1 MNYENL
7 LNEAQKNNIYVI
19 EDADFKSKSD
29 GLINGNVIGINKNI
43 RSYKKR
49 SCVLAEEIGH
59 YYTTT
64 GDIIDQSVGFNNKQE
79 YQARLWAYNRLIGLS
94 GIIDSHKK
102 GCKSAFEMAEHLN
115 VTEDFLAETLH
126 CYKAKYGVCA
136 KIDNYII
143 YFEPSLGVFEL
154 I

>member
-1 MNYENL
+1 MIYEEL
-7 LNEAQKNNIYVI
+7 LKEADREQLITKEKDLPI
-19 EDADFKSKSD
+19 SKGRIKD
-29 GLINGNVIGINKNI
+29 NKI
-43 RSYKKR
+43 AIKR
-49 SCVLAEEIGH
+49 DMATTEKACILAEELGH
-59 YYTTT
+59 YHTT
-64 GDIIDQSVGFNNKQE
+64 VGNILNQKQTSNRKQE
-79 YQARLWAYNRLIGLS
+79 YHARLWAYNRLIGLS

-102 GCKSAFEMAEHLN
+102 GCKSAFEMAEYLN

-154 I
+154 V

>member
-7 LNEAQKNNIYVI
+7 LNEAQKNNVYVI

-29 GLINGNVIGINKNI
+29 GLINGNVIGINRNI

-64 GDIIDQSVGFNNKQE
+64 GDIIDQSVGFNNK
-79 YQARLWAYNRLIGLS
+79 
-94 GIIDSHKK
+94 
-102 GCKSAFEMAEHLN
+102 
-115 VTEDFLAETLH
+115 
-126 CYKAKYGVCA
+126 
-136 KIDNYII
+136 
-143 YFEPSLGVFEL
+143 
-154 I
+154 